1 MRQLICLLSDENNM
15 HLDHTIIPARNSVSS
30 AAFYADIL
38 GLTNLGLY
46 EHFQAVAV
54 DDTLKLLF
62 SQKESF
68 ESRHYAF
75 IVTEQEYTEIFS
87 RINNN
92 PAVSFG
98 DSPADRTN
106 KQVYLSDSR
115 EGFYFDDENGHILEV
130 IKLIE

>member
-1 MRQLICLLSDENNM
+1 M
-15 HLDHTIIPARNSVSS
+15 HLDHTIVPARNSVSS

-46 EHFQAVAV
+46 EHFHAVAV

-92 PAVSFG
+92 SAISFG

-115 EGFYFDDENGHILEV
+115 EGFYFYDENGHILEV